1 MLAALRDGA
10 TIDSVSGNSPR
21 LVVNSW
27 HRELAILQSAVPG
40 GNNMK
45 DREYKAKVC
54 VTPVG
59 PCVDVQSNDPVKT
72 VATAVAIGVGLYAGA
87 QLVKA
92 VLR

>member
-1 MLAALRDGA
+1 
-10 TIDSVSGNSPR
+10 
-21 LVVNSW
+21 
-27 HRELAILQSAVPG
+27 
-40 GNNMK
+40 MK